1 MLRQLV
7 SITTLVL
14 LAPVAIAA
22 QGGAPDISGVWEA
35 DTPDG
40 PQRVII
46 RPDSSASFG
55 DETVQWRVGS
65 DTLYILFGDEWIGYN
80 FVVDGKEMTLS
91 GGDLEEPITIRRI
104 GPAPSIGVRRGS
116 DPFGGR

>member
-7 SITTLVL
+7 SIAALGL
-14 LAPVAIAA
+14 LAPVAIVA
-22 QGGAPDISGVWEA
+22 QGSAPDITGIWEA

-40 PQRVII
+40 PQQVII
-46 RPDSSASFG
+46 RPDSTASFG
-55 DETVQWRVGS
+55 DETVQWRIGA

-80 FVVDGKEMTLS
+80 FVLDGKEMTLS

-104 GPAPSIGVRRGS
+104 GSVPPTEARTES
-116 DPFGGR
+116 DPFGRL